1 MSNGDLVFCLHTLNP
16 IPSSTSTM
24 SSQVH
29 GQECQ
34 LVRAESLD
42 FYMEFG
48 FSYIGIMEK
57 KMETTIQGYV
67 GLYRG
72 T

>member
-24 SSQVH
+24 SQVH

-34 LVRAESLD
+34 LVGAESLD
-42 FYMEFG
+42 FHMEFG
-48 FSYIGIMEK
+48 FSHIGIMEK
-57 KMETTIQGYV
+57 KMETTI
-67 GLYRG
+67 
-72 T
+72 